1 MTKYPFE
8 FSDQT
13 QQGQKADAPPTE
25 PPESTAAS
33 PSEPD
38 LSSQPAG
45 SPPFAESID
54 PASSSIE
61 TDRDEASSHQPNQSA
76 QTNQATQAASPA
88 TDFGQN
94 TADQQAEITA
104 LATRLKEREDQLIRL
119 TAEVDNMRKRHAQE
133 LANASKFAI
142 EGFAEALLPVGDSLE
157 MALALPNQT
166 LEGLTDGVNITLK
179 QLHQAFEKGRLHVV
193 NPVGEKFDPNRHQAI
208 SMVPGTSQDPPVAA
222 GHVVTVMQKG
232 YLIGERVL
240 RPALVAVAQ

>member
-13 QQGQKADAPPTE
+13 QQGQKADAPSTE
-25 PPESTAAS
+25 PPENLAAS

-38 LSSQPAG
+38 LSAQPAG
-45 SPPFAESID
+45 SRPHAETID
-54 PASSSIE
+54 PGSSPVE
-61 TDRDEASSHQPNQSA
+61 TDRAEASSTQAAQSA
-76 QTNQATQAASPA
+76 QSTQAAQTASPA
-88 TDFGQN
+88 GDHDQSS
-94 TADQQAEITA
+94 ADQQAEIAA
-104 LATRLKEREDQLIRL
+104 LAARLKEREDQLIRL
-119 TAEVDNMRKRHAQE
+119 TAEVDNMRKRHSQE

-157 MALALPNQT
+157 MALQLPNQT
-166 LEGLTDGVNITLK
+166 LEGLTDGVNITLR
-179 QLHQAFEKGRLHVV
+179 QLYQAFEKGRLHVV

-208 SMVPGTSQDPPVAA
+208 SMVPGTSQDPPVAS

>member
-13 QQGQKADAPPTE
+13 QQGQKADVPPTE
-25 PPESTAAS
+25 PSESPAAS
-33 PSEPD
+33 PSESD

-45 SPPFAESID
+45 SSPYAESID
-54 PASSSIE
+54 PASGPIE
-61 TDRDEASSHQPNQSA
+61 TGRAETPSN
-76 QTNQATQAASPA
+76 QTNQTNEASQTASPA
-88 TDFGQN
+88 SDPGQYS
-94 TADQQAEITA
+94 AGQQAEIAA
-104 LATRLKEREDQLIRL
+104 LAARLKEREDQLIRL

-157 MALALPNQT
+157 MALQLPNQT

-208 SMVPGTSQDPPVAA
+208 SMVPGASQDPPVAS

>member
-25 PPESTAAS
+25 PSESPAAS

-45 SPPFAESID
+45 SPPYAESID
-54 PASSSIE
+54 PASSPIE
-61 TDRDEASSHQPNQSA
+61 TDRAEASSNQSNQSA
-76 QTNQATQAASPA
+76 QTNQATQTASPA
-88 TDFGQN
+88 TDHG
-94 TADQQAEITA
+94 EITA
-104 LATRLKEREDQLIRL
+104 LAARLKEREDQLIRL

-157 MALALPNQT
+157 MALQLPNQT

>member
-8 FSDQT
+8 FTDQT
-13 QQGQKADAPPTE
+13 QQGQKADAPPSE
-25 PPESTAAS
+25 PPENPAAA
-33 PSEPD
+33 PSEPN
-38 LSSQPAG
+38 LSSQAAG
-45 SPPFAESID
+45 TPPHAETID
-54 PASSSIE
+54 PDSSSVE
-61 TDRDEASSHQPNQSA
+61 TDRAEGSSTQSSQANQ
-76 QTNQATQAASPA
+76 TASPA
-88 TDFGQN
+88 SDNGQYS
-94 TADQQAEITA
+94 ADQQSEIAA
-104 LATRLKEREDQLIRL
+104 LAARLKEREDQLIRL

-157 MALALPNQT
+157 MALQLPNQT
-166 LEGLTDGVNITLK
+166 LEGLTDGVNITLR

-208 SMVPGTSQDPPVAA
+208 SMVPGTSQDPPVAS